1 MEKKTIVC
9 RCEDLSLE
17 EISHAIDEGFATP
30 DEIKRMTR
38 CGMGA
43 CQGRTCTRLVTQLL
57 TRMRGIPPGEIP
69 VPTKRPPLIPTPV
82 KTYSGEQER

>member
-1 MEKKTIVC
+1 MEAKTIVC

-17 EISHAIDEGFATP
+17 EIAAAIDSGLTTP
-30 DEIKRMTR
+30 DQIKRITR

-57 TRMRGIPPGEIP
+57 SGKLGVPRGEIP
-69 VPTKRPPLIPTPV
+69 IPTRRPPLVPTPV
-82 KTYSGEQER
+82 RLFSGEDGE